1 MFGISAFAETP
12 FASLAGY
19 TLSISITG
27 VQADGAVG
35 SVTEVSSAG
44 LNGAQAAGE
53 VGSVVFGKD
62 VTLDGAAA
70 FGQTGSVSAGDRPL
84 EITGVSASGSV
95 ESVGPVVAPE
105 ISGVLLYGE
114 PGGVSEEPNITIAG
128 VYAIGE
134 IGSVIFTKE
143 IAINGVAGAGAVGSV
158 GGASDRAVELSG
170 VTASGVLGTFG
181 VYHENEIISSGGWGT
196 GTWGQ
201 AEWGVGVGYPPPTS
215 AQVGSVSPGNAQNI
229 TGLQAN
235 GYVGTF
241 GVIHINGLLSVL
253 ARGYAGNV
261 SNYFWTTID
270 DNQDPNWHN
279 IDNE

>member
-35 SVTEVSSAG
+35 SVTEISSVG
-44 LNGAQAAGE
+44 LNGAQAEGE
-53 VGSVVFGKD
+53 VGSVVIGKEAA
-62 VTLDGAAA
+62 LDGAAA
-70 FGQTGSVSAGDRPL
+70 SGQTGFVDVGDRSFA
-84 EITGVSASGSV
+84 ITGVSASGSI

-114 PGGVSEEPNITIAG
+114 PGGVSEEPNITISE
-128 VYAIGE
+128 VFAIGE

-143 IAINGVAGAGAVGSV
+143 IAINGVAGGGAVGSV
-158 GGASDRAVELSG
+158 QQGVSPTLTSAS
-170 VTASGVLGTFG
+170 ASGELGTFG
-181 VYHENEIISSGGWGT
+181 VYHENEIINAGGWGT
-196 GTWGQ
+196 GTWG
-201 AEWGVGVGYPPPTS
+201 ENVWGIGVGYPPATS
-215 AQVGSVSPGNAQNI
+215 GQVGNVVPGNAQNI

-253 ARGYAGNV
+253 AQGYAGNV
-261 SNYFWTTID
+261 SDYFWTTID

-279 IDNE
+279 INNE

>member
-1 MFGISAFAETP
+1 MFGISALAETP

-35 SVTEVSSAG
+35 SVTEISSVG
-44 LNGAQAAGE
+44 INGDATYGE
-53 VGSVVFGKD
+53 VGSVVIGKEAA
-62 VTLDGAAA
+62 LDGAAA
-70 FGQTGSVSAGDRPL
+70 SGQTGSVSVGGRSFA
-84 EITGVSASGSV
+84 ITGVSASGSV

-114 PGGVSEEPNITIAG
+114 PGGVSEEPFTTISE
-128 VYAIGE
+128 VFAIGQ

-143 IAINGVAGAGAVGSV
+143 IAISGVGGEGAVGSV
-158 GGASDRAVELSG
+158 QQGASPTLTSAS
-170 VTASGVLGTFG
+170 ASGVLGTFG

-196 GTWGQ
+196 GTWGE
-201 AEWGVGVGYPPPTS
+201 AEWGVGVGYPPATS
-215 AQVGSVSPGNAQNI
+215 AQVGNVVPGNAQNI
-229 TGLQAN
+229 TGLQAD

-241 GVIHINGLLSVL
+241 GVIHINGLLSAL

-261 SNYFWTTID
+261 SDYFWTTID